1 MTLRLS
7 RIMMALVV
15 GTASL
20 VSALS
25 VESASAVSQTCAW
38 TGTAGDKKF
47 STAANW
53 SGCGGGAPLAG
64 DIVTIDTDVFAD
76 TAAATGLNNDLA
88 VALGGITVTKG
99 TTNTNGVYDVT
110 IDTLSLADG
119 ATIATPKNSA
129 NELAS
134 LVVNTGSA
142 RGIVTSTGS
151 ITVPGQVYAEYNVT
165 GTATLNSGAYI
176 TDESHFGTLKIGDG
190 AMVTLSLATPS
201 LTVDLPYALH
211 FVSSTST
218 MRFIPYCVAATCD
231 PVTITETHPITLAG
245 NTQLTIDKDVVLN
258 VTGTVTGGTLNKSSQ
273 SAGVLNVAGATVT
286 TAAKTTECT
295 NSQPTQT
302 VSVAENETFVIGE
315 GCQRNSTTVYT
326 GGLLKGTNTVD
337 TKLGNL
343 NVYSGATVAPGMSPG
358 CIVSTILTLSG
369 TYQFELGGVDPCTGY
384 DQLQT
389 TDTVNASPVT
399 LGTNSV
405 LATSRYNNYTPT
417 EGQVFTIISVAGTH
431 GVQGTFKDL
440 AEGATFTQNGVVFKV
455 SYVGGD
461 GNDVTLTVQNQPTA
475 PNTGFE
481 LLRSNPLV
489 TVMVTTMVVA
499 VLAGLGRKLQLARR

>member
-258 VTGTVTGGTLNKSSQ
+258 VTGTVTGGHAHQ
-273 SAGVLNVAGATVT
+273 DF
-286 TAAKTTECT
+286 TECWRT
-295 NSQPTQT
+295 QRCRRDRHDSRQDDGMYQQPAH
-302 VSVAENETFVIGE
+302 SDSF
-315 GCQRNSTTVYT
+315 GCRKRDLCDRFWLSEELNDRVYRRFAQ
-326 GGLLKGTNTVD
+326 G
-337 TKLGNL
+337 
-343 NVYSGATVAPGMSPG
+343 
-358 CIVSTILTLSG
+358 
-369 TYQFELGGVDPCTGY
+369 YQYC
-384 DQLQT
+384 
-389 TDTVNASPVT
+389 
-399 LGTNSV
+399 
-405 LATSRYNNYTPT
+405 
-417 EGQVFTIISVAGTH
+417 
-431 GVQGTFKDL
+431 
-440 AEGATFTQNGVVFKV
+440 
-455 SYVGGD
+455 
-461 GNDVTLTVQNQPTA
+461 
-475 PNTGFE
+475 
-481 LLRSNPLV
+481 
-489 TVMVTTMVVA
+489 
-499 VLAGLGRKLQLARR
+499 